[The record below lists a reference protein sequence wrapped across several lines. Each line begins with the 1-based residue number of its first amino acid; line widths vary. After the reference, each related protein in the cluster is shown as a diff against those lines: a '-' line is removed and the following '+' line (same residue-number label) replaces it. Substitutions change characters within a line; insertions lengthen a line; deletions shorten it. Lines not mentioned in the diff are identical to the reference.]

1 MEDYF
6 AFAWNRINNFADTYY
21 IHRRGRYKEFENIFL
36 LQDPHLS
43 TTDLN
48 TESLLIFLTTMTH
61 HLSQGKPSTI
71 FGNQFRNWTVIVS
84 IIISL
89 LYIIVSNIVDVTAQ
103 STTTTTDN
111 EFLNNFI
118 GLTNKSGALT
128 NSYQQE
134 IGKWENNQY
143 SNTTIMMI
151 TNDTIV
157 QINNLIDE
165 TNNLQVPE
173 KFKDGISLYTKS
185 LESERDS
192 YKQFGDFIKT
202 GNPALNETSTDLLT
216 DSLKYEIEAFKAI
229 QNPQ

>member
-1 MEDYF
+1 
-6 AFAWNRINNFADTYY
+6 
-21 IHRRGRYKEFENIFL
+21 
-36 LQDPHLS
+36 
-43 TTDLN
+43 
-48 TESLLIFLTTMTH
+48 MTH

-157 QINNLIDE
+157 KIDDLIDE
-165 TNNLQVPE
+165 TKNLQVPE

-185 LESERDS
+185 LEAERDS

-202 GNPALNETSTDLLT
+202 GNPTLNETSTDLLT

-229 QNPQ
+229 QNQQ